1 MIFQNSEQSYVFL
14 ITIEKVHKHHFSK
27 NSALEIDHQRYSVNN
42 NYWLVEQGS
51 FLFSFF
57 SYCQQLNDSFR
68 IFFAAAFPILIFVVF
83 FHVIFFLCFSRQ
95 IVMRRANHWF
105 FNSFPMVQPTIL
117 FQSILVRVTG
127 NCLLKALKVVSDI
140 VWQFSEIA
148 N

>member
-1 MIFQNSEQSYVFL
+1 MKNRKYYGGKKFQKSLSEPALLIGSSEKSKPKMIVQNSEQSYVFL

-68 IFFAAAFPILIFVVF
+68 IFFAVAFPILIFVVF
-83 FHVIFFLCFSRQ
+83 F
-95 IVMRRANHWF
+95 
-105 FNSFPMVQPTIL
+105 T
-117 FQSILVRVTG
+117 
-127 NCLLKALKVVSDI
+127 
-140 VWQFSEIA
+140 
-148 N
+148 